1 MKFNKTLQSLA
12 LALALAGAPL
22 AHAGKG
28 LAPQQVFAAPEE
40 AARALADALRNHD
53 HPAILAVVGAG
64 AGRWLFSGDPVADRA
79 EGEKFLAAYDRQHAV
94 KPLADDRAQLLV
106 GDDDWPFP
114 APLVRKGNGWVFDTA
129 AGKEEITNRRIGRNE
144 LDTIQTL
151 LAIVDAQREYAAS
164 DPDGNGLPD
173 YARRFQAQEGKRDG
187 LYWPTAGGEK
197 PSPLGPLIAQAT
209 REGYSKADAGY
220 HGYRYRILTGQG
232 PAAPGGK
239 YDYLVGDKLLGGFA
253 ILAYPV
259 KYGVSGIM
267 SFMVSHD
274 GTVYEK
280 SLGKQTATK
289 AERITRFD
297 PDASWRKSP

>member
-1 MKFNKTLQSLA
+1 MKFDKTLKSLA
-12 LALALAGAPL
+12 LALILAGTPL

-28 LAPQQVFAAPEE
+28 MAPQQVFAAPEE
-40 AARALADALRNHD
+40 AVRALADALRNHD

-64 AGRWLFSGDPVADRA
+64 AGQWLFSGDPVADRA

-114 APLVRKGNGWVFDTA
+114 APLVRKGNGWVFDSA

-151 LAIVDAQREYAAS
+151 LAIVDAQREYAMS

-173 YARRFQAQEGKRDG
+173 YARRFHAEEGKRDG
-187 LYWPTAGGEK
+187 LYWPTASGEK
-197 PSPLGPLIAQAT
+197 PSPLGPLIASAA
-209 REGYSKADAGY
+209 REGYSKLGAGY

-232 PAAPGGK
+232 QAATGGK

-267 SFMVSHD
+267 SFMVSHE
-274 GTVYEK
+274 GIVYEK
-280 SLGKQTATK
+280 SLGKLTATK